1 MGAHRWLR
9 CCGLAMVLL
18 ASGPVRAEQ
27 VPFSGGRLTLRFG
40 TLYGAAS
47 PPVSEAALSGSLE
60 VTRAGDG
67 SIAALAL
74 PASLFQASTRVSF
87 VGPGPFPPALGV
99 DLDFANAAGTLAVSG
114 AGTGSAFGGT
124 MPLLGVH
131 KVCLFF
137 ACGDP
142 LATTLSVP
150 LGVVGAGGIASVF
163 DVLRVAIAGDVWSTG
178 SVTVDVGSG
187 ATSMVT
193 GGIVQTAGGAS
204 QIQLVAPVMLSTNA
218 VLPNDQD
225 APPVR
230 GLGVLTL
237 VVAPEPGRAAVL
249 AMAVA
254 SLVAV
259 GAYRSRRTRR
269 APPCQLGSGRR
280 GSTGTTS

>member
-1 MGAHRWLR
+1 MPAMGAHGWLR
-9 CCGLAMVLL
+9 CGGLAMALL
-18 ASGPVRAEQ
+18 ASAPVRAEP

-40 TLYGAAS
+40 TMYGAAS
-47 PPVSEAALSGSLE
+47 PPESEAALSGSLE

-67 SIAALAL
+67 SIAALAI
-74 PASLFQASTRVSF
+74 PASLFQASTRVTF
-87 VGPGPFPPALGV
+87 AGPGPFPPAHGV
-99 DLDFANAAGTLAVSG
+99 DLDFANAAGAFAVSG

-124 MPLLGVH
+124 MALLGVH

-150 LGVVGAGGIASVF
+150 LGVVGAGGVTSVF
-163 DVLRVAIAGDVWSTG
+163 NVLRVAIAGDVWSTG
-178 SVTVDVGSG
+178 AVTVDVASG

-204 QIQLVAPVMLSTNA
+204 QIQLVAPVMISTNA
-218 VLPNDQD
+218 VLPNDQE

-230 GLGVLTL
+230 GLGLLTL
-237 VVAPEPGRAAVL
+237 VVAPEPGRAVAL

-254 SLVAV
+254 SLVGV
-259 GAYRSRRTRR
+259 GAYRSRRTRHV
-269 APPCQLGSGRR
+269 PPSRLGSAQ
-280 GSTGTTS
+280 